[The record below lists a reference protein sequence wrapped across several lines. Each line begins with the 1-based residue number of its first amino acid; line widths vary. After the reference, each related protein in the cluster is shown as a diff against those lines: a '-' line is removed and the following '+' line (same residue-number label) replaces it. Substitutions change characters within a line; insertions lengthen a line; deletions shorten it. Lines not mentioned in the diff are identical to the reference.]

1 MSYKNIKK
9 NTLYAV
15 HLQSSQTS
23 LSVGDTVPYSILNG
37 TSGHGITVSNGVITL
52 PKGEWLIH
60 FHCETVDVKSWTAG
74 IYIDSVQNTIFP
86 TISSRRNASL
96 SHGNS
101 NTNRTNLDTSAIP
114 LKSTGSTTI
123 ELRIDTMTNSSETFS
138 NCSDCLIYG
147 FKI

>member
-1 MSYKNIKK
+1 MSYNIIKK

-23 LSVGDTVPYSILNG
+23 LSVGDTVPYAILNG
-37 TSGHGITVSNGVITL
+37 TSGHGVTVSGGVMTL
-52 PKGEWLIH
+52 PKGEWLVH
-60 FHCETVDVKSWTAG
+60 FRCETVSAETWSAG
-74 IYIDSVQNTIFP
+74 IYVDSTQNTTFP

-96 SHGNS
+96 SHGS
-101 NTNRTNLDTSAIP
+101 PSTNQTNLDTTAIP

-123 ELRIDTMTNSSETFS
+123 ELRIISMTASSETFS
-138 NCSDCLIYG
+138 DCTDCLIYG

>member
-15 HLQSSQTS
+15 HLQASQTS
-23 LSVGDTVPYSILNG
+23 LSVGDTVPYAILNG
-37 TSGHGITVSNGVITL
+37 TSGHGVTVSSGVITL

-60 FHCETVDVKSWTAG
+60 FRCETVSVESWTAG

-96 SHGNS
+96 SHGDS

-123 ELRIDTMTNSSETFS
+123 ELRIDTMTSTSEIFS